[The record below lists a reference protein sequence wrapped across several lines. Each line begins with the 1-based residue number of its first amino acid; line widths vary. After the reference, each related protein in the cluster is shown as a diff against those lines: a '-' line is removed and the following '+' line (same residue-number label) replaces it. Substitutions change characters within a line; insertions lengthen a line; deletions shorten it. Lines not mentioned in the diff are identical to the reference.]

1 MCLRSKRVSVTRS
14 LVHPWATEQVHASN
28 NLHYVWEK
36 KIQIEI
42 ELQREREREREK
54 MESKSWELVNAR
66 GKRKKNAQTEM
77 RVY

>member
-1 MCLRSKRVSVTRS
+1 MGEKNTERNWVT
-14 LVHPWATEQVHASN
+14 
-28 NLHYVWEK
+28 K
-36 KIQIEI
+36 
-42 ELQREREREREK
+42 REREREREK